1 MKKNFFSME
10 SNLKPSR
17 KWDKTFK
24 KVGQN
29 LQGSGALSSRKY
41 SPKAKV

>member
-1 MKKNFFSME
+1 ME

-17 KWDKTFK
+17 KWAKTFK
-24 KVGQN
+24 EVGQN
-29 LQGSGALSSRKY
+29 LQGSESLSSRKY